1 MGKKQPAKPE
11 IKRTPQTI
19 PVCDPPHTQGS
30 ATQAVQG
37 SRRQAGLS
45 KVQVESPTKSEKQ
58 IIRDNCLTYFNLIF
72 IILAACLAVVGAFG
86 DMLFLGIASPTRPSA
101 FFRRSAPSAPLTS

>member
-1 MGKKQPAKPE
+1 MGKKVPAAPE
-11 IKRTPQTI
+11 VTRKAQTI
-19 PVCDPPHTQGS
+19 PVYNPPHTEGLDEGS
-30 ATQAVQG
+30 V
-37 SRRQAGLS
+37 RLRVQAGLRN
-45 KVQVESPTKSEKQ
+45 VQVESPTKSEKQ

-86 DMLFLGIASPTRPSA
+86 DMLFLASPSPILPSA